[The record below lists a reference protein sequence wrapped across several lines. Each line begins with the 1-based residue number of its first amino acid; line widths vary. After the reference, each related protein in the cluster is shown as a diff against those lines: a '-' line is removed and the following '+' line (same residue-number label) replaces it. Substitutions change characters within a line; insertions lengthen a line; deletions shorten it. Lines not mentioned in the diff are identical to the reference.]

1 MRPYRLRPQKLS
13 VSTILGGA
21 TDKIPPSS
29 SSRSRQTASSKTD
42 GSANGY
48 NNTSMTKR
56 KNKQEDKTVNNKVT
70 IPEYSTI
77 QQLSLVLSCPIAKVE
92 AILTELGEAPK
103 SDQDIVSP
111 DYAELVALEL
121 GFHSIEV
128 GRSEASASMAELIP
142 RPPVVTVMGHVDHG
156 KTTLLDALRETSV
169 AAGEAGGITQH
180 IGAFEI
186 KMPDSQA
193 SLTFLDTPG
202 HAAFSAM
209 RARGAAVTDIIVLV
223 VAADDGVMA
232 QTREAIAHA
241 RDARCPVVVA
251 ITKCDK
257 PSADVARVRQQLM
270 AESLE
275 LEDIGGT
282 VQVVEVSAV
291 ARTKLGMDKLEEA
304 LLLQSELMELKSPID
319 CPAEGAVIEAKLERG
334 QGPVATFIVTRGT
347 LKVGDVVVVGNQW
360 GKVRSMRPA
369 SGAALKTVS
378 PGQPAEV
385 SGLKGLPLA
394 GDEFRVVKSEDRAQR
409 LAKARSAR
417 SETARLQNQPQFVG
431 PTPQEQM
438 ELLYPL
444 SKHIINK
451 GTSRDKDGKA
461 GIAAAAAADLKSHQK
476 VIPIVLKADVQGS
489 LEAVRDAIQALAD
502 EICSDESI
510 MKPIT
515 TDDNDTGANTT
526 EVKLSIIQTGVG
538 PVTAADV
545 EFAAT
550 ARAIIVGFGVKGAPG
565 SDKIAK
571 HEGVEVVSHRVIY
584 HLLQYIE
591 DMLLDA
597 APKIRVETVM
607 GEAEVL
613 KVFAVD
619 KKGLK
624 GSAVAG
630 CRVVDGSMKGPGSVV
645 RVVRKGEV
653 VFTGPCV
660 SLKKEKQ
667 VVDVVTK
674 GTECGIVLQGW
685 GDVKEGDMLQHI
697 GVEMKRPQRK
707 K

>member
-1 MRPYRLRPQKLS
+1 
-13 VSTILGGA
+13 
-21 TDKIPPSS
+21 
-29 SSRSRQTASSKTD
+29 
-42 GSANGY
+42 
-48 NNTSMTKR
+48 MTKK
-56 KNKQEDKTVNNKVT
+56 KNKQEDKAVNNKVT
-70 IPEYSTI
+70 IPEYCTI

-156 KTTLLDALRETSV
+156 KTTLLDALRETAV

-209 RARGAAVTDIIVLV
+209 RARGAAVTDIVVLV

-241 RDARCPVVVA
+241 RDAGCPIVVA

-275 LEDIGGT
+275 LEDIGGA

-291 ARTKLGMDKLEEA
+291 ARTKSGMDKLEEA

-334 QGPVATFIVTRGT
+334 QGPVATLIVTRGT

-394 GDEFRVVKSEDRAQR
+394 GDEFRVVESEDRAQR

-417 SETARLQNQPQFVG
+417 SEMARLQNQPRFVG

-444 SKHIINK
+444 SKRTINK

-461 GIAAAAAADLKSHQK
+461 GIAGGGATSRATAAAAAAAAAAADLKSHQK

-502 EICSDESI
+502 DICSDESI

-515 TDDNDTGANTT
+515 TDGNDTDANTS
-526 EVKLSIIQTGVG
+526 ELKLSIIQTGVG

-550 ARAIIVGFGVKGAPG
+550 AGAIILAFGVKGAPG

-571 HEGVEVVSHRVIY
+571 HEGVEVVPHRVIY

-674 GTECGIVLQGW
+674 GAECGIVLQGW
-685 GDVKEGDMLQHI
+685 GDVKEGDVLQHI

>member
-1 MRPYRLRPQKLS
+1 M
-13 VSTILGGA
+13 
-21 TDKIPPSS
+21 
-29 SSRSRQTASSKTD
+29 
-42 GSANGY
+42 
-48 NNTSMTKR
+48 
-56 KNKQEDKTVNNKVT
+56 
-70 IPEYSTI
+70 
-77 QQLSLVLSCPIAKVE
+77 QQLSQVLSCPIAKVE
-92 AILTELGEAPK
+92 AILSELGEPPK

-121 GFHSIEV
+121 GFHSVEV
-128 GRSEASASMAELIP
+128 ARLEASASMAELIP

-156 KTTLLDALRETSV
+156 KTTLLDALRETAV

-186 KMPDSQA
+186 NMPDSKA

-209 RARGAAVTDIIVLV
+209 RARGAAVTDIVVLV

-232 QTREAIAHA
+232 QTREAMAHA
-241 RDARCPVVVA
+241 RDARCPIVVA

-257 PSADVARVRQQLM
+257 PSADVARVRKQLM
-270 AESLE
+270 AEGLE
-275 LEDIGGT
+275 LEDIGGS

-291 ARTKLGMDKLEEA
+291 ARTKMGMDKLEEA

-334 QGPVATFIVTRGT
+334 QGPVATLIVTRGT

-394 GDEFRVVKSEDRAQR
+394 GDEFRVVENEDRAQK

-438 ELLYPL
+438 EMLFPL
-444 SKHIINK
+444 SKHTLGK
-451 GTSRDKDGKA
+451 GAISRDKTGKIVVAA
-461 GIAAAAAADLKSHQK
+461 GGGAGGGAAATSRAKAAAAAKKAAAADLKSHQK

-502 EICSDESI
+502 EICSDQSI

-515 TDDNDTGANTT
+515 NDDGNGGAGATAAATT
-526 EVKLSIIQTGVG
+526 SEVKVSIILTGVG

-550 ARAIIVGFGVKGAPG
+550 AGAIIVGFGVKGAPG

-571 HEGVEVVSHRVIY
+571 HEGVEVVSYRVIY

-667 VVDVVTK
+667 AVDVVTK
-674 GTECGIVLQGW
+674 GTECGVVLQGW
-685 GDVKEGDMLQHI
+685 EDVKEGDVLQHI
-697 GVEMKRPQRK
+697 GVEMKRPRRK